1 MKRASIAL
9 AFAAALSVLGL
20 AAAPPPS
27 HAEEVTA
34 LVAPRVL
41 LIRNAT
47 VHTGVAG
54 AAPASGT
61 DVLVQDGRIAAL
73 GKGLAA
79 PAGARI
85 VDAAGRPV
93 TPGIFGGLTR
103 IGLEEIG
110 LDSANGDHSQRLG
123 QMRPEFD
130 VTQAWNPDAP
140 SVVVHR
146 MNGVTFTVLT
156 PGSVG
161 GGSIVAGQGAP
172 ASLAG
177 RDALAPRALFVDL
190 GGDANDLSGGSR
202 AAQLML
208 LRQAVVEARAPNLVM
223 VHDERLL
230 SPSGRQV
237 LLEFLKGAGPIVFD
251 VDRAADIR
259 RAVEFAQQ
267 ERMRVVIRGGAEA
280 WRVAP
285 ELAAARIP
293 VLLDPLDNLP
303 SSFDAVGAT
312 MHNAARLHAA
322 GVTVGVS
329 MRSAD
334 IDDAGKTRQA
344 AGNAVA
350 HGLPWEVALAAITR
364 VPAEIFGV
372 GDRFG
377 TLAPG
382 RTADL
387 VLWSGDPLEVS
398 SVAELVIAD
407 GQVQS
412 GVSRHTLLRD
422 RYLERVRRGEAR

>member
-1 MKRASIAL
+1 MIRPRHT
-9 AFAAALSVLGL
+9 AAL
-20 AAAPPPS
+20 AAAFASFASLAAPS
-27 HAEEVTA
+27 AQAED
-34 LVAPRVL
+34 L

-54 AAPASGT
+54 AAPQTGT
-61 DVLVQDGRIAAL
+61 DLLVKDGKIAAI

-79 PAGARI
+79 PAGAR
-85 VDAAGRPV
+85 VVEAQGRPV
-93 TPGIFGGLTR
+93 TSGVFGGLNR

-110 LDSANGDHSQRLG
+110 LDSANGDYAQRLG

-140 SVVVHR
+140 SLVIHR
-146 MNGVTFTVLT
+146 NNGVTFTVLT
-156 PGSVG
+156 PGTAQ

-177 RDALAPRALFVDL
+177 REALAPRAMFVDL

-202 AAQLML
+202 AAQFML
-208 LRQAVVEARAPNLVM
+208 LRQALVEARAPNLVM
-223 VHDERLL
+223 VHDDRLL

-237 LLEFLKGAGPIVFD
+237 LLEFLKGGGVFVFD
-251 VDRAADIR
+251 VDRAVDIR
-259 RAVEFAQQ
+259 RTIEFVQA
-267 ERMRVVIRGGAEA
+267 EKLRAVIRGGAEA
-280 WRVAP
+280 WRLAP

-293 VLLDPLDNLP
+293 VFLDPLDNLP
-303 SSFDAVGAT
+303 GSFDTVGAT
-312 MHNAARLHAA
+312 MYNAARLNAA
-322 GVTVGVS
+322 GVTVGVAL
-329 MRSAD
+329 RSPGVYE
-334 IDDAGKTRQA
+334 AGKMRQA

-350 HGLPWEVALAAITR
+350 HGLPWDAAFAAITR
-364 VPAEIFGV
+364 VPAEVFGV
-372 GDRFG
+372 ADRFG

-382 RTADL
+382 RPADL

-398 SVAELVIAD
+398 TVAELVVAD
-407 GQVQS
+407 GQLQS